1 MNFKKFRINQTLL
14 IEFVS
19 VFLAV
24 FLGFM
29 ANQWR
34 DSYNNSKLAKQT
46 VENIQFEIRNNSKT
60 LTGMLANHKVQ
71 QKKIDRLMEI
81 IDDPK
86 ATENITLDLQFKLIS
101 SNSWETAKLTQAV
114 AYMDVKQVSDIAAVD
129 EIQEYY
135 KNLVDDFTR
144 STNVISSDD
153 VKEAKISLLKIKRA
167 LGKIV
172 PMESDLLVYYRE
184 LQKKIAKS
192 EE

>member
-86 ATENITLDLQFKLIS
+86 ATENITLDF
-101 SNSWETAKLTQAV
+101 
-114 AYMDVKQVSDIAAVD
+114 
-129 EIQEYY
+129 
-135 KNLVDDFTR
+135 
-144 STNVISSDD
+144 
-153 VKEAKISLLKIKRA
+153 
-167 LGKIV
+167 
-172 PMESDLLVYYRE
+172 P
-184 LQKKIAKS
+184 LQKDLDRIARYHMFYVEIEQRLQREIK
-192 EE
+192 

>member
-1 MNFKKFRINQTLL
+1 ML

-114 AYMDVKQVSDIAAVD
+114 AYMDVKQVSDIAAVY

>member
-1 MNFKKFRINQTLL
+1 MKLRRFEINQTMF
-14 IEFVS
+14 IEFLS

-34 DSYNNSKLAKQT
+34 DSYNNRKLAKQT
-46 VENIQFEIRNNSKT
+46 IENIQFEISNNSQT
-60 LTGMLANHKVQ
+60 LKAMLVEHKVQ
-71 QKKIDRLMEI
+71 QKKIDRLLEI

-86 ATENITLDLQFKLIS
+86 ATENITLDLSFKLIN

-114 AYMDVKQVSDIAAVD
+114 AYMDVKQVSDIAAVY

-135 KNLVDDFTR
+135 KDLVKDFTS
-144 STNVISSDD
+144 STTVISDD
-153 VKEAKISLLKIKRA
+153 KKEAKISIAKIKRA

-172 PMESDLLVYYRE
+172 PMESDLLDDYKE
-184 LQKKIAKS
+184 LQKKIAKG

>member
-114 AYMDVKQVSDIAAVD
+114 AYMDVKQVSDIAAVY
-129 EIQEYY
+129 EIQEYF

>member
-1 MNFKKFRINQTLL
+1 MNLKKFRINQTLL

-114 AYMDVKQVSDIAAVD
+114 SYMDVKQVSDIAAVY

>member
-114 AYMDVKQVSDIAAVD
+114 AYMDVKQVSDIAAVY

>member
-1 MNFKKFRINQTLL
+1 MNLKKFRINQTLL

-114 AYMDVKQVSDIAAVD
+114 AYMDVKQVSDIAAVY

>member
-1 MNFKKFRINQTLL
+1 MNLKKFRINQTLL

-114 AYMDVKQVSDIAAVD
+114 AYMDVKQVSDIAAVY

-144 STNVISSDD
+144 STDVISSDD

>member
-1 MNFKKFRINQTLL
+1 MNFKKIRINQTLL

-114 AYMDVKQVSDIAAVD
+114 AYMDVKQVSDIAAVY

>member
-60 LTGMLANHKVQ
+60 LTGMLENHKVQ

-114 AYMDVKQVSDIAAVD
+114 AYMDVKQVSDIAAVY

>member
-114 AYMDVKQVSDIAAVD
+114 AYMDVKQVSDIAAVY

-153 VKEAKISLLKIKRA
+153 VKEAKISLLMIKRA